1 MALFD
6 YVPEKV
12 IEADRALFT
21 AVNSGLYHP
30 IGEAAMRFM
39 ANDIFL
45 TAVLFIL
52 FAVFLKFNTR
62 ENRAAAAFSLWALII
77 TNTVN
82 SNILK
87 PAFGRLRPPAEMDA
101 VNFMVTMKKL
111 GWAFPSTHTA
121 MAVALITVLWGADK
135 KADVFLVFCG
145 VSVAFFC
152 VYTGGHYPLD
162 TAAGALFGFAAGLVF
177 RAAKKAYLAAGRG
190 FKREIN

>member
-6 YVPEKV
+6 YVPEKI

-21 AVNSGLYHP
+21 AINSGLYYP

-39 ANDIFL
+39 ANDVFL
-45 TAVLFIL
+45 LAVLFIL
-52 FAVFLKFNTR
+52 FAFFLKFNSP
-62 ENRAAAAFSLWALII
+62 ENRAAAAFSLWAMIV
-77 TNTVN
+77 TNVVN
-82 SNILK
+82 SDILK
-87 PAFGRLRPPAEMDA
+87 PVFGRLRPPAEMDT

-121 MAVALITVLWGADK
+121 MAAALITVLWGADK

-152 VYTGGHYPLD
+152 VYTGGHYPFD
-162 TAAGALFGFAAGLVF
+162 TFAGAGFGLVMGFIF
-177 RAAKKAYLAAGRG
+177 RAAKKAYLKGVKGFGRG
-190 FKREIN
+190 TN